1 MNETRLHYFKVW
13 KKIVCSEL
21 FKSLS
26 VSSAGKTIRGL
37 FLSRLTQAMFIY
49 NPDKAEGKRESE

>member
-1 MNETRLHYFKVW
+1 
-13 KKIVCSEL
+13 
-21 FKSLS
+21 